1 MNRGIYIV
9 ANDKVIESAIALL
22 ASIRLYNCQVPIF
35 LIPFDGNYQQ
45 VAAAL
50 SSLYGVQLFPN
61 LGFVEQFTREIGQI
75 FDRTFLALPN
85 KMRKLCAWFGPLDEF
100 LYIDTDIIV
109 FEDIAANLN
118 KLSEVDFFCCD
129 YHHLSEKLRN
139 VFSPVIKE
147 KNIFTDS
154 QLQDVF
160 NSGFWASRKGTIT
173 ESQMYEILRECS
185 QHREYFDFTQNVTD
199 QPILNYLILKLIVK
213 R

>member
-1 MNRGIYIV
+1 MNYSDVNGFEVSRGIYIV

-22 ASIRLYNCQVPIF
+22 NSIRLYNCQVPVF
-35 LIPFDGNYQQ
+35 LIPFDDNYQQ

-50 SSLYGVQLFPN
+50 SSIHGVRLFPN
-61 LGFVEQFTREIGQI
+61 LEFVEQFTREIGQT
-75 FDRTFLALPN
+75 FDRNFLALPN
-85 KMRKLCAWFGPLDEF
+85 KMRKLAAWFGPLDEF

-109 FEDIAANLN
+109 FEDIADNLN

-139 VFSPVIKE
+139 VFSPAVKQQ
-147 KNIFTDS
+147 NIFTDS

-173 ESQMYEILRECS
+173 
-185 QHREYFDFTQNVTD
+185 
-199 QPILNYLILKLIVK
+199 
-213 R
+213 

>member
-9 ANDKVIESAIALL
+9 ANDKVIESAIALI
-22 ASIRLYNCQVPIF
+22 ASIRLYNCQVPVF
-35 LIPFDGNYQQ
+35 LIPFDDNYQQ
-45 VAAAL
+45 VAAVL

-61 LGFVEQFTREIGQI
+61 LGFVEQFTREIGQT

-139 VFSPVIKE
+139 VFSPVVKE
-147 KNIFTDS
+147 QNIFTDS

-160 NSGFWASRKGTIT
+160 TAVFG
-173 ESQMYEILRECS
+173 LREKELLQNYKCMKLCENVPSIENILTLLKMS
-185 QHREYFDFTQNVTD
+185 QTNLY
-199 QPILNYLILKLIVK
+199 
-213 R
+213 